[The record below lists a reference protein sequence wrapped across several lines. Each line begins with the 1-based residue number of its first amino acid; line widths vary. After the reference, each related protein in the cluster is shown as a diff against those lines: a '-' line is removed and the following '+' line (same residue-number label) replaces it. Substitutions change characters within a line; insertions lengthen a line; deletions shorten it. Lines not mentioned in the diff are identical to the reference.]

1 MSLTPVSVLT
11 GFLGSGK
18 TTLLNGLLRD
28 PDMAETAVLVNE
40 FGDVGIDHLLVEAL
54 DDDVVLLNA
63 GCICCSIRD
72 DLVTSLGELYDKRAA
87 GTVPNF
93 RRVLIET
100 TGLADPAPIL
110 HTLLDHEAVR
120 SRYCVDGIITTVDA
134 TLGGGQLDDHEECLR
149 QAAVADRLVLTKTDM
164 AEPDAVDALRDR
176 LDAVNPGAPVIEV
189 IHGRIAAARL
199 LDAGVF
205 DLAAKSTEVEAWLN
219 EAAYQDD
226 HGHDRNRN
234 RHGDDIEAFC
244 LHADAPLELHR
255 FVAWIE
261 RLFEAHGER
270 ILRLKGVLDVVGC
283 DVPLAVHGVQHIFHP
298 VAKLR
303 PWPDG
308 ERRSRVVVITKGLD
322 RRAVEESFVSGVRK
336 LDSKAC

>member
-1 MSLTPVSVLT
+1 MGLTPVSVLT

-18 TTLLNGLLRD
+18 TTLLNGLLAD

-72 DLVTSLGELYDKRAA
+72 DLVTCLGELHDKRAA
-87 GTVPNF
+87 GAVPMYQ
-93 RRVLIET
+93 RVLIET

-120 SRYCVDGIITTVDA
+120 SRYCVDGIITTIDA
-134 TLGGGQLDDHEECLR
+134 VLGGGQIDDHEECLR

-164 AEPDAVDALRDR
+164 AEPGQADALRAR
-176 LDAVNPGAPVIEV
+176 LNAINPGAPVIDV
-189 IHGRIAAARL
+189 VHGRIPAARL

-205 DLAAKSTEVEAWLN
+205 DLASKNTDVEAWIS
-219 EAAYQDD
+219 EAAYG
-226 HGHDRNRN
+226 HGHAPDRN
-234 RHGDDIEAFC
+234 RHGDHIEAFC
-244 LHADAPLELHR
+244 LHAGRPLELHR

-261 RLFEAHGER
+261 RLFAAHGEH
-270 ILRLKGVLDVVGC
+270 ILRLKGVLDVVGS

-298 VAKLR
+298 ITKLR

-308 ERRSRVVVITKGLD
+308 ERRSRVVVITRNLD
-322 RRAVEESFVSGVRK
+322 RRVVEESFASAVFES
-336 LDSKAC
+336 

>member
-1 MSLTPVSVLT
+1 MDLTPVSVLT

-28 PDMAETAVLVNE
+28 PEMAETAVLVNE
-40 FGDVGIDHLLVEAL
+40 FGDIGIDHLLVEAL

-72 DLVTSLGELYDKRAA
+72 DLVTCLGELYDKREG
-87 GTVPNF
+87 GTVPAF
-93 RRVLIET
+93 QRVLIET

-134 TLGGGQLDDHEECLR
+134 VLGGRQLDDHEECLR

-164 AEPDAVDALRDR
+164 AGPGEVDALRDR
-176 LDAVNPGAPVIEV
+176 LETVDPGAPIIDVV
-189 IHGRIAAARL
+189 HGRIAAARL

-205 DLAAKSTEVEAWLN
+205 DLASKHADVEAWLN
-219 EAAYQDD
+219 QAAYD
-226 HGHDRNRN
+226 HSHARDRN

-244 LHADAPLELHR
+244 LLAENPLELHR
-255 FVAWIE
+255 FIAWIE
-261 RLFEAHGER
+261 RLLEAHGEH
-270 ILRLKGVLDVVGC
+270 ILRLKGVLDVVGS

-298 VAKLR
+298 ITKLR
-303 PWPDG
+303 SWPDG
-308 ERRSRVVVITKGLD
+308 ERRSRVVVITKDLP
-322 RRAVEESFVSGVRK
+322 RQVVEESFITTVCKRGSE
-336 LDSKAC
+336 SC